1 MERRSRTPGGPDV
14 NGFDPADILAG
25 IPAGNELLWFL
36 MLLLNF
42 AAILTMY
49 RIFGRIGLYA
59 WVPIA
64 VIIANIQVIKTVQ
77 LFGLTSSLGNIV
89 YATSFL
95 ATDILSE
102 NHGKK
107 DAGKAVGIG
116 FLSLVS
122 LTLFMNIALWFEPA
136 SIDFSQ
142 ESMETLYALLPRIAL
157 ASFVA
162 YGVSQAHDVWAY
174 AWLKRRRPD
183 SRWIW
188 LRNNASTM
196 ISQAIDSLI
205 FVAIAF
211 IGIVPAREFWEIALT
226 TYVLKWIVAAADT
239 PLVYLAA
246 RWHRKGLIG

>member
-1 MERRSRTPGGPDV
+1 V
-14 NGFDPADILAG
+14 NGFDPALFFTG
-25 IPAGNELLWFL
+25 IPAGNEILWL
-36 MLLLNF
+36 VMLLLNF
-42 AAILTMY
+42 AGILVMY
-49 RIFGRIGLYA
+49 RFFGRIGLYA

-64 VIIANIQVIKTVQ
+64 VIIANIQVIKTVE

-102 NHGKK
+102 NHGRKE
-107 DAGKAVGIG
+107 AGRAVGIG

-122 LTLFMNIALWFEPA
+122 LTVLMNVALWFKPA
-136 SIDFSQ
+136 SIDFAQ

-157 ASFVA
+157 ASFIA
-162 YGVSQAHDVWAY
+162 YGVSQTHDVWAY
-174 AWLKRRRPD
+174 SRLKKRRPE

-205 FVAIAF
+205 FVTIAF
-211 IGIVPAREFWEIALT
+211 AGIVPAKDFWQIAAT

-246 RWHRKGLIG
+246 RWHGRGKVRED

>member
-1 MERRSRTPGGPDV
+1 MIGAGIAEA
-14 NGFDPADILAG
+14 FAG
-25 IPAGNELLWFL
+25 IPAGNEILWL
-36 MLLLNF
+36 IMLLLNF
-42 AAILTMY
+42 AGILAVY
-49 RIFGRIGLYA
+49 RLFGRVGLFA

-102 NHGKK
+102 NYGKK
-107 DAGKAVGIG
+107 NAGRAVGIG

-122 LTLFMNIALWFEPA
+122 LTVLMNVALWFEPA
-136 SIDFSQ
+136 VIDFAQ
-142 ESMETLYALLPRIAL
+142 DSMETLYSLLPRIAL

-174 AWLKRRRPD
+174 DLWKRRRPEG
-183 SRWIW
+183 RWIW

-196 ISQAIDSLI
+196 VSQAIDSVI
-205 FVAIAF
+205 FVTIAF
-211 IGIVPAREFWEIALT
+211 AGVVPVGDFWQIVAT

-246 RWHRKGLIG
+246 RWHRLGKVRED